1 MAPGAWNGGTPWARE
16 MRSVKSPAAV
26 ALTFHLT
33 EGGHSG
39 TIDDSDHHL
48 RFERAVELAQH
59 TAQSGIETLPPLTVG
74 VLDRR
79 CLTG

>member
-26 ALTFHLT
+26 ALTF
-33 EGGHSG
+33 
-39 TIDDSDHHL
+39 DSDHHL

>member
-1 MAPGAWNGGTPWARE
+1 MGQGDEIRQESSGGGLDVP
-16 MRSVKSPAAV
+16 P
-26 ALTFHLT
+26 LT